1 MEELKKDLSTKEL
14 LRNPDVFADISN
26 VHLFGGEEVIRPED
40 LEPLPQDMVYR
51 KRKGKLETLMG
62 DVRMRFKKEGIV
74 IAMIQAENQAGIC
87 NTMPVRDLG
96 YIYANYKEQIK
107 EQKKKNAAEG
117 KRYFTREIGD
127 EDRLEPVITFVLY
140 YGKEEWKRPLS
151 LLDMLDLEGEEKKK
165 LEPFLLNHQLHLIS
179 LTNQDKET
187 TEKYKSDF
195 WHVATYLSARNDRKK
210 REQLARETQRHIR
223 HPEELMDVLY
233 AFSEDERY
241 LEMKEEAKGKE
252 DTTMCEMLDE
262 VERRGMEKGLERG
275 LEQGLERGLEQGLE
289 QGMERGKEQVNRL
302 TACLIQDGRTEELF
316 QATQDSEL
324 QEKLMEEYGI

>member
-1 MEELKKDLSTKEL
+1 M
-14 LRNPDVFADISN
+14 
-26 VHLFGGEEVIRPED
+26 
-40 LEPLPQDMVYR
+40 
-51 KRKGKLETLMG
+51 
-62 DVRMRFKKEGIV
+62 
-74 IAMIQAENQAGIC
+74 
-87 NTMPVRDLG
+87 
-96 YIYANYKEQIK
+96 
-107 EQKKKNAAEG
+107 
-117 KRYFTREIGD
+117 
-127 EDRLEPVITFVLY
+127 ITFVLY

-151 LLDMLDLEGEEKKK
+151 LLDMLDLAGEEKQK

-195 WHVATYLSARNDRKK
+195 WHVATYLSAGDDQKK
-210 REQLARETQRHIR
+210 LEKLAGETRRHIR

-262 VERRGMEKGLERG
+262 VERRGL
-275 LEQGLERGLEQGLE
+275 
-289 QGMERGKEQVNRL
+289 ERGKEQVNRL
-302 TACLIQDGRTEELF
+302 TVCLIKDGRTEELF

>member
-1 MEELKKDLSTKEL
+1 M
-14 LRNPDVFADISN
+14 
-26 VHLFGGEEVIRPED
+26 
-40 LEPLPQDMVYR
+40 
-51 KRKGKLETLMG
+51 
-62 DVRMRFKKEGIV
+62 
-74 IAMIQAENQAGIC
+74 
-87 NTMPVRDLG
+87 
-96 YIYANYKEQIK
+96 
-107 EQKKKNAAEG
+107 
-117 KRYFTREIGD
+117 
-127 EDRLEPVITFVLY
+127 ITFVLY

-262 VERRGMEKGLERG
+262 VERRGMERGLERG
-275 LEQGLERGLEQGLE
+275 LEQGLKCLE
-289 QGMERGKEQVNRL
+289 KVNRL
-302 TACLIQDGRTEELF
+302 TACLIKDGRTEELF

-324 QEKLMEEYGI
+324 QEKLMVEYGI